1 MVRVAPVSVMLL
13 PLVILLLFAG
23 VAIIVVFIKRSS
35 NKRLLVGII
44 ALALVI
50 VATSFVLMHGNAMN
64 AMHHWRRASMEW
76 RRPSD
81 TGMVSERQWTSAH
94 EVSVEARAPR
104 SEETSAAIW
113 MPGIEDEFEANVYPS
128 ELSAV
133 RSLGLRI
140 GDAVRRV
147 FDTQKSPSRFVL
159 FEGAHERT
167 LVQELGE
174 AIARAFPGTTWSIEP
189 ETAGVQP
196 DEVGVRLDLVKVET
210 HPAPWMRESEK
221 PVTSGT
227 VQASVMASDK
237 QSSIKANFTDK
248 PWVEDFSAFLNAK
261 PNRRFIVARSTD
273 SCMTESEANHQALDN
288 ACAQVAGM
296 LSQIS
301 RRQSGIRKPLVS
313 RVDSDDILEG
323 NLVLDRF
330 VQSFQGS
337 TGPIWRQALLIDG
350 STGKLEQLA
359 HRKAVMAQAMKMN
372 WARMFASVFGLLF
385 LITIVYVFLNAA
397 TKGYYVWSLRI
408 AGIVVAAVVI
418 FLLLT

>member
-13 PLVILLLFAG
+13 PLVILLLLAG
-23 VAIIVVFIKRSS
+23 IGIIVMFIKRSS

-44 ALALVI
+44 ALVLVV
-50 VATSFVLMHGNAMN
+50 VATSFVLMHGN

-76 RRPSD
+76 RRPGNM
-81 TGMVSERQWTSAH
+81 GMVSARRWASAH
-94 EVSVEARAPR
+94 EVSVESRAPR
-104 SEETSAAIW
+104 SEETSVAIW
-113 MPGIEDEFEANVYPS
+113 VPGIEDEFEANVYPS

-147 FDTQKSPSRFVL
+147 FDTQRSPSRFVL
-159 FEGAHERT
+159 FQGAHDRS
-167 LVQELGE
+167 LVQEFGE
-174 AIARAFPGTTWSIEP
+174 TIARAFPGTQWSIEP

-210 HPAPWMRESEK
+210 HPAPWIKDSEST
-221 PVTSGT
+221 VATGT
-227 VQASVMASDK
+227 VQASVMAAGR
-237 QSSIKANFTDK
+237 QSSIKADFTDK
-248 PWVEDFSAFLNAK
+248 PWVEDFSRFLNAR
-261 PNRRFIVARSTD
+261 PNSRFIVARSTD

-288 ACAQVAGM
+288 ACAQVTQM
-296 LSQIS
+296 LSRIS
-301 RRQSGIRKPLVS
+301 RRQSGVRRPLVS
-313 RVDSDDILEG
+313 RVDSEDILGG
-323 NLVLDRF
+323 NLILDRF

-359 HRKAVMAQAMKMN
+359 HRKAIMAQAMKMN

-385 LITIVYVFLNAA
+385 LITVVYVFLNAA